1 MALKLVFLGRL
12 EDAAGQSERD
22 VAHVPSFPQLLTGL
36 ESELVAALAD
46 PRIRLAVNGE
56 IVSDRNS
63 LLLDDGD
70 ELAFL
75 PPVSGG

>member
-22 VAHVPSFPQLLTGL
+22 VPYVPSLPQLLTGL
-36 ESELVAALAD
+36 ESDLVAALSD

-63 LLLDDGD
+63 LILDDGD

>member
-12 EDAAGQSERD
+12 EDAAGQGERD
-22 VAHVPSFPQLLTGL
+22 VPHVPSLPQLLNGL
-36 ESELVAALAD
+36 ESELVAALA

>member
-12 EDAAGQSERD
+12 EDAAGQGERD
-22 VAHVPSFPQLLTGL
+22 VPHVPSLPQLLNGL

>member
-1 MALKLVFLGRL
+1 MSLRLVFLGRL
-12 EDAAGQSERD
+12 EDAAGEQERE
-22 VAHVPSFPQLLTGL
+22 VIHAPSLDRVLSGL
-36 ESELVAALAD
+36 EPDLIAALAD

-56 IVSDRNS
+56 LVSDRS
-63 LLLDDGD
+63 ALALADGD